1 MNYATY
7 KQFRD
12 EMLGEKCPLRLDC
25 MNPVQALADWAKRPE
40 WDQPLPTGPMEAVD
54 AWSRATRI
62 ILDREKTVVALGVR
76 DLLSATFSCVQE
88 RNQELWL
95 PEDVYPVYWE
105 LAKHTDVRARA
116 FTTLPRP
123 DWTFLAQTGEC
134 AAVLVPAPLSPVGRL
149 PTDAEIN
156 ALFRWLRG
164 SRRRL
169 LIIDA
174 VYTFDF
180 SVGRALSDS
189 LLADNQCLVLWSC
202 SKSWLY
208 PGALGLAKV
217 PASLAPGLRS
227 RVSLPSDIEAGR
239 VIAMLEGLPDL
250 PRMQQE
256 AFDREWR
263 RLAPRLRSASPDWQP
278 PATGYFS
285 VVSAPFM
292 RLLEEHGILSVPA
305 TVFGSRRNDLSIVTC
320 LHDLVANN
328 AGNNFK
334 I

>member
-1 MNYATY
+1 
-7 KQFRD
+7 
-12 EMLGEKCPLRLDC
+12 

-40 WDQPLPTGPMEAVD
+40 LDQPLPTGPMGAVD

-149 PTDAEIN
+149 PTDAEID

-208 PGALGLAKV
+208 PGVLGLAKV

-227 RVSLPSDIEAGR
+227 RVSLPLIS
-239 VIAMLEGLPDL
+239 
-250 PRMQQE
+250 
-256 AFDREWR
+256 
-263 RLAPRLRSASPDWQP
+263 RLAGSLPFWKAALTFPECNRKPLTVNGAGWPH
-278 PATGYFS
+278 A
-285 VVSAPFM
+285 SAPQAP
-292 RLLEEHGILSVPA
+292 I
-305 TVFGSRRNDLSIVTC
+305 GSRRPLAIFRWYQLRSCGYSKSTVFSPSPLLSSDHAAMT
-320 LHDLVANN
+320 
-328 AGNNFK
+328 FRS
-334 I
+334 

>member
-12 EMLGEKCPLRLDC
+12 EVLGEKCPLRLDC

-40 WDQPLPTGPMEAVD
+40 WDSLYQ
-54 AWSRATRI
+54 RARWGQLTHG
-62 ILDREKTVVALGVR
+62 REPHESFLIGR
-76 DLLSATFSCVQE
+76 RLSSLLVFAISFQRRSLVQE

-149 PTDAEIN
+149 PTDAEID

-208 PGALGLAKV
+208 PGVLGLAKV

-227 RVSLPSDIEAGR
+227 RVSLPSDIEVGR
-239 VIAMLEGLPDL
+239 VIAMLEGRPDL

-263 RLAPRLRSASPDWQP
+263 RLAPCLRSASPDWQP

-292 RLLEEHGILSVPA
+292 RLLEEHGIVSVPA

-320 LHDLVANN
+320 LHDLVANS

>member
-1 MNYATY
+1 
-7 KQFRD
+7 
-12 EMLGEKCPLRLDC
+12 
-25 MNPVQALADWAKRPE
+25 
-40 WDQPLPTGPMEAVD
+40 
-54 AWSRATRI
+54 
-62 ILDREKTVVALGVR
+62 
-76 DLLSATFSCVQE
+76 
-88 RNQELWL
+88 
-95 PEDVYPVYWE
+95 
-105 LAKHTDVRARA
+105 
-116 FTTLPRP
+116 
-123 DWTFLAQTGEC
+123 
-134 AAVLVPAPLSPVGRL
+134 L
-149 PTDAEIN
+149 PTDAEID

-164 SRRRL
+164 PRRRL

-208 PGALGLAKV
+208 PGVLGLAKV

-227 RVSLPSDIEAGR
+227 RVSLPSDIEVGR
-239 VIAMLEGLPDL
+239 VIAMLEGGPDL
-250 PRMQQE
+250 PRMQQD

-263 RLAPRLRSASPDWQP
+263 RLAPCLRSASPDWQP

-320 LHDLVANN
+320 LHALVANS